1 MAAGAETV
9 FAGSAA
15 ATMMPGMDQL
25 SILIGSAVSIGFVH
39 TLIGVD
45 HTLPFVV
52 LGRAQGWSYQKT
64 ALITALCGVGHVAS
78 SVVLGVLGIGLG
90 VALGHLEWVEAA
102 RGSIA
107 SWFLI
112 VFGLAYAGWSLARVR
127 RGQRHVHVHDGG
139 MVHAHGAPDESH
151 RHGGSGGAASK
162 LSPAALTAWS
172 LFVIFVLGPCE
183 PLIPLLMVPAFDLG
197 AWAAVPVTVAFA
209 VTTIG
214 TMLLL
219 VTAGYYGLGL
229 PVWKR
234 LEGHANTLAG
244 LAIAASGLAIQLFG
258 I

>member
-1 MAAGAETV
+1 MEHLGILVA
-9 FAGSAA
+9 SA
-15 ATMMPGMDQL
+15 
-25 SILIGSAVSIGFVH
+25 ISIGFVH

-52 LGRAQGWSYQKT
+52 IGRAQGWSYRKT
-64 ALITALCGVGHVAS
+64 AAITTLCGVGHVAS
-78 SVVLGVLGIGLG
+78 SVVLGVLGIGIG
-90 VALGHLEWVEAA
+90 VAVSRLKWFEAA
-102 RGSIA
+102 RGSVA
-107 SWFLI
+107 AWFLI
-112 VFGLAYAGWSLARVR
+112 VFGLAYAGWSLARTR
-127 RGQRHVHVHDGG
+127 RRQRDIHAHDGG
-139 MVHAHGAPDESH
+139 MVHAHGDP
-151 RHGGSGGAASK
+151 AASHAQSGK

-172 LFVIFVLGPCE
+172 LFIIFVLGPCE

-219 VTAGYYGLGL
+219 VTAGFFGLGL
-229 PVWKR
+229 PVFKR

-244 LAIAASGLAIQLFG
+244 LAIAASGIAIQLFG

>member
-1 MAAGAETV
+1 ME
-9 FAGSAA
+9 
-15 ATMMPGMDQL
+15 PL
-25 SILIGSAVSIGFVH
+25 RILVVSAVSIGFLH
-39 TLIGVD
+39 TLIGID

-52 LGRAQGWSYQKT
+52 IGRAQGWSYRKT
-64 ALITALCGVGHVAS
+64 ATITALCGFGHVAS

-90 VALGHLEWVEAA
+90 VAIGHLQWVEAA
-102 RGSIA
+102 RGSFA
-107 SWFLI
+107 AWFLI
-112 VFGLAYAGWSLARVR
+112 VFGLAYTGWSLARGR
-127 RGQRHVHVHDGG
+127 RKQRHVHVHPGG
-139 MVHAHGAPDESH
+139 MVHAHGDETASH
-151 RHGGSGGAASK
+151 DQGTK

-172 LFVIFVLGPCE
+172 LFIIFVLGPCE

-219 VTAGYYGLGL
+219 VTAGFFGLGL
-229 PVWKR
+229 PTFKR

-244 LAIAASGLAIQLFG
+244 LAIAVSGVVIKLFG

>member
-1 MAAGAETV
+1 MEHV
-9 FAGSAA
+9 R
-15 ATMMPGMDQL
+15 
-25 SILIGSAVSIGFVH
+25 ILVVSAVSIGFLH
-39 TLIGVD
+39 TLIGID

-52 LGRAQGWSYQKT
+52 LGRAQGWSYRKT
-64 ALITALCGVGHVAS
+64 VAITALCGAGHVAS

-90 VALGHLEWVEAA
+90 VALGQLEWVEAT
-102 RGSIA
+102 RGSFA
-107 SWFLI
+107 AWFLI

-127 RGQRHVHVHDGG
+127 RRQRHVHSHAGG
-139 MVHAHGAPDESH
+139 MVHAHGESAPLH
-151 RHGGSGGAASK
+151 AHGAK

-219 VTAGYYGLGL
+219 VTAGFFGLAM
-229 PVWKR
+229 PVFKR

-244 LAIAASGLAIQLFG
+244 LAIAASGLAIQWFG